1 MSVRFAPGDAV
12 RVQTRDVATH
22 CRTPYYLR
30 GKCGVVTR
38 VFGEFPNP
46 EQLAYHEAGARLALY
61 HVAFDAAEVWGKP
74 QKGATIAAD
83 IYEHWLESPGSAS

>member
-1 MSVRFAPGDAV
+1 MSARFAPGDTV

-38 VFGEFPNP
+38 VLGEFPNP
-46 EQLAYHEAGARLALY
+46 EQLAYHKPGVPLALY
-61 HVAFDAAEVWGKP
+61 PVAFDYAEVWGKP
-74 QKGATIAAD
+74 EKGATIAAD
-83 IYEHWLESPGSAS
+83 IYEHWLESPGQRS